1 MASITDS
8 AGTGEVVSHT
18 KASPTLKK
26 MKPPKADEHAVEIRT
41 LYNNAVRSIRP
52 EIANYWINYAF
63 LEGAQWVYWDEGN
76 QRMMDMPRDQDRARI
91 TINRMATNTRT
102 VMAKSMQREMVF
114 EDIPNG
120 ADDAHIR
127 GARLG
132 ETIIRELSNGQDW
145 EVLRERL
152 LQAVWKGGTAAL
164 CVDWDP
170 QARDVLIPA
179 TDDGAPAVHEGDT
192 CMQVLSIAEFVV
204 EPGTRD
210 PEKARW
216 WIKALT
222 SPPKEVQA
230 RYKLDWEPAAD
241 GFSATLPYMNRYT
254 AGSPAENQSTMVL
267 TYYERPNHLN
277 KKGCIAVVVN
287 DQIVH
292 KADWPFPTKDSLNLF
307 VARETV
313 VENRWTG
320 DTIVTYARPVQT
332 ALNATE
338 TNIMEHMKR
347 AGNARLAV
355 PQSSMDIIEALT
367 DQPGELLPFS
377 DGTSVPPQWL
387 SPPQMPMWWNER
399 PERLKETLD
408 DLMGVHDVSRGQA
421 PTNAPDS
428 GYGLSILVEQ
438 DTTPVGRLVKETARI
453 FGQAASFHLK
463 LYEQE
468 VKTKRTSAVGV
479 GNNSTMQ
486 LEWDGRDLHGQTKVV
501 IPADSV
507 LPRSRAAQL
516 KNAQDMMQMGMIQPG
531 DVATYAFVAEM
542 PDARNLI
549 AAVAPQIAWAR
560 QENGLFAAGKMST
573 VEPWEDD
580 ESHIKVHND
589 YRSTMDY
596 RLLAPEQR
604 SAVDQHVQAH
614 ETSAAEKLGKRQA
627 AMQVSPLL
635 AQAPVA
641 TGAPPIPPDMGE
653 GMAPPIPGAEGT
665 DVPVGGAPAGPNPE
679 AILSA
684 MGGPG

>member
-1 MASITDS
+1 MATITDS
-8 AGTGEVVSHT
+8 AGTGEVQSHS
-18 KASPTLKK
+18 KRSVALKK
-26 MKPPKADEHAVEIRT
+26 MKPPEADEKAVEVRT
-41 LYNNAVRSIRP
+41 LYNNAIKSIRP
-52 EIANYWINYAF
+52 EIANYWINFAF

-76 QRMMDMPRDQDRARI
+76 QRMMDMPRDPERSRI
-91 TINRMATNTRT
+91 TINRMAANTRT
-102 VMAKSMQREMVF
+102 IISKAMQREMVF
-114 EDIPNG
+114 ENMPNG

-132 ETIIRELSNGQDW
+132 ETIVRELSHGMDW

-152 LQAVWKGGTAAL
+152 LQATWKGGTAAL

-170 QARDVLIPA
+170 DARDILIPA
-179 TDDGAPAVHEGDT
+179 TDDGAPAVHEGDA

-204 EPGTRD
+204 EPGTRN
-210 PEKARW
+210 PETARW

-230 RYKLDWEPAAD
+230 RYKLEWEPAAD
-241 GFSATLPYMNRYT
+241 GFSAQLPYMNRYT
-254 AGSPAENQSTMVL
+254 VGHPGENLTTMVL

-277 KKGCIAVVVN
+277 EKGRICVVVN

-292 KADWPFPTKDSLNLF
+292 DEAWPFPDKDSLNLF

-387 SPPQMPMWWNER
+387 SPPQMPMWWNDR

-428 GYGLSILVEQ
+428 GYGLSILLES
-438 DTTPVGRLVKETARI
+438 DNTPVGRLVKETCRV
-453 FGQAASFHLK
+453 FEQAASFHLK

-468 VKTKRTSAVGV
+468 VKTKRKSAVSV
-479 GNNSTMQ
+479 GNNATMQ
-486 LEWDGRDLHGQTKVV
+486 LEWDGRDLHGQTRVS
-501 IPADSV
+501 IPVEAV
-507 LPRSRAAQL
+507 LPRNRAAQL

-531 DVATYAFVAEM
+531 DIATYSFIAEM
-542 PDARNLI
+542 PDARNTI
-549 AAVAPQIAWAR
+549 AAVSPHIAWAR

-573 VEPWEDD
+573 VEQWEDD
-580 ESHIKVHND
+580 DAHIKTHND
-589 YRSTMDY
+589 YRCTMDY
-596 RLLAPEQR
+596 RLLDPEQR
-604 SAVDQHVQAH
+604 AAVDQHVQAH
-614 ETSAAEKLGKRQA
+614 ETNAAEKLGKRQA
-627 AMQVSPLL
+627 MMQTSPVLG
-635 AQAPVA
+635 AAPTA
-641 TGAPPIPPDMGE
+641 SGSPPIPPE
-653 GMAPPIPGAEGT
+653 LMAPTAGA
-665 DVPVGGAPAGPNPE
+665 GAAPPPAQAAGPAGPNPND
-679 AILSA
+679 ILKA
-684 MGGPG
+684 MGTPGP